1 LAPVGQD
8 AGVAD
13 AGPQVTVVVGVDGA
27 GRSRRLDQ
35 LAAAASG
42 PVVRI
47 NAPLPGTL
55 PALLAGAGAGPV
67 LVDDPHRLTG
77 DELTA
82 LAAAARSGVPVI
94 LARRPTIHS
103 RELAD
108 LDEALAGRGRVEQLE
123 PLDAT
128 GIARLLREVGGTEPP
143 AVVLAASGGLP
154 AIAVAVAQ
162 SPAGTV
168 SPALVARVQRRLAL
182 VDPMVAGLARLL
194 ALTLGQDLGDAVLR
208 LASELDGAGPVGF
221 ADAMRILRDEGLLV
235 PGTESMVPAAAQA
248 LLHDLPAAQRRR
260 CHEALAQ
267 ALITVGADPVV
278 AATQLRA
285 ARAFIPVA
293 GGIYQAAGDRTRF
306 SDPAAALGWYS
317 DAVDAGAEPAGLAA
331 GRAEASALLG
341 LPVEV
346 GSAVPAPAA
355 MRLAL
360 VDGAVEA
367 HQGRSDRSA
376 EVLAA
381 LDPPGPV
388 LAAPAQVATGRP
400 SPASWADRDGPVGLR
415 RLADAVRLAAA
426 DPVAAVP
433 LLIEAAELIE
443 RNPPAVVLPD
453 TPHALGALVAT
464 TAGDAAS
471 AEYLLDR
478 AITGRVGGPLA
489 LDRHRLLLAWV
500 RLRAGRYDTAVA
512 ELARLA
518 DAPLPG
524 RERLLLAALSAGIA
538 RRSGDV
544 ARLRDAWTAVE
555 PVLARRAVDL
565 FTVELVEELLVAATR
580 LRRPAR
586 IAPVLDTVDGI
597 VERLGRPPAWVVTV
611 GWIRVQLAVAAEDA
625 AAVAVA
631 AQGIAAVCGTLDAR
645 AGTRQRAQCAA
656 ARLWAEVLAGQVDPD
671 AASTV
676 AGELAEAELPWEGS
690 RLVGQAAIRTT
701 DPAAARRLL
710 ERARDLSSAEVAPAE
725 GRAESQYGGLSER
738 EVEVARM
745 VLDGGTYR
753 EIGSRLFISPK
764 TVEHHVARIRTK
776 LGATSRAEFVA
787 ALREVLGD
795 S

>member
-1 LAPVGQD
+1 M
-8 AGVAD
+8 
-13 AGPQVTVVVGVDGA
+13 
-27 GRSRRLDQ
+27 
-35 LAAAASG
+35 
-42 PVVRI
+42 
-47 NAPLPGTL
+47 
-55 PALLAGAGAGPV
+55 

-82 LAAAARSGVPVI
+82 LAAAARSGYLVI

-103 RELAD
+103 LELAE
-108 LDEALAGRGRVEQLE
+108 LDEALAARGRVEQLE
-123 PLDAT
+123 PLDPAGLT
-128 GIARLLREVGGTEPP
+128 ALLRAVGATAP
-143 AVVLAASGGLP
+143 ADAVLAASGGLP

-162 SPAGTV
+162 SPPDTV
-168 SPALVARVQRRLAL
+168 SPALVARVQRRLARL
-182 VDPMVAGLARLL
+182 DPAVAGLARLL
-194 ALTLGQDLGDAVLR
+194 ALTLSQRLEDAVLR
-208 LASELDGAGPVGF
+208 LASDLDSPGRF
-221 ADAMRILRDEGLLV
+221 ADAMRDLRDEGLLV
-235 PGTESMVPAAAQA
+235 PGTEVMVPAVAQA
-248 LLHDLPAAQRRR
+248 LLHDLPAAGRRR
-260 CHEALAQ
+260 GHEALAQ
-267 ALITVGADPVV
+267 ALVTVGADPVV
-278 AATQLRA
+278 AAGQLRA
-285 ARAFIPVA
+285 ARANIAIA
-293 GGIYQAAGDRTRF
+293 GGIYEAAGDRTRF
-306 SDPAAALGWYS
+306 TDPAAALDWYS
-317 DAVDAGAEPAGLAA
+317 DAVDAGADPATLAA

-341 LPVEV
+341 ITVDP
-346 GSAVPAPAA
+346 GSAVPATDAQ
-355 MRLAL
+355 RLAL

-367 HQGRSDRSA
+367 HQGRADRAA
-376 EVLAA
+376 ERLAG
-381 LDPPGPV
+381 LNPPGPV

-400 SPASWADRDGPVGLR
+400 APPSWADRDGPVGLR
-415 RLADAVRLAAA
+415 RLAEAVRWAAV

-443 RNPPAVVLPD
+443 RTPPAVVLPD

-471 AEYLLDR
+471 AEYLLER
-478 AITGRVGGPLA
+478 AISARVGGPLA
-489 LDRHRLLLAWV
+489 LDRHRLLLGWV
-500 RLRAGRYDTAVA
+500 RMRAGRYDTAVT

-565 FTVELVEELLVAATR
+565 FTIEPVEELLVAATR

-586 IAPVLDTVDGI
+586 IAPVLDTVDAI

-611 GWIRVQLAVAAEDA
+611 GWVRIQLAVAAEDA
-625 AAVAVA
+625 AAVTQA
-631 AQGIAAVCGTLDAR
+631 AQGIAAVCADLGNR
-645 AGTRQRAQCAA
+645 AGARQRAQCAA
-656 ARLWAEVLAGQVDPD
+656 ARLWAEVLAGEVDPD

-676 AGELAEAELPWEGS
+676 AGELAQAELPWEGS

-710 ERARDLSSAEVAPAE
+710 ERARDLSSTEVAPAE

-745 VLDGGTYR
+745 VRDGGTYR